1 LDQPKPE
8 NLVLKATRLDLLLK
22 TSSKILTEE
31 SKEESSPSRLLA
43 AVHQVYTQ
51 QKWLVKTH
59 IRSLGPDRANW
70 SSQETATIEDM
81 AFGQVPD
88 GETFPAKGIL
98 GLVLTALQEAP
109 PAEWHVGEPI
119 TDGFKNHVILITRCL
134 IQGQWPDNTPPA
146 IRDLSTGR
154 TVNPTIWR
162 EVRSPEEKQAFQ
174 IALRERKEAK
184 KAKARS
190 RPQDE
195 PSLEVGDAGRSPAS
209 ARQRTEGE
217 EERGR
222 ETSGGTELDQDVSTM
237 ETS

>member
-1 LDQPKPE
+1 
-8 NLVLKATRLDLLLK
+8 
-22 TSSKILTEE
+22 
-31 SKEESSPSRLLA
+31 
-43 AVHQVYTQ
+43 
-51 QKWLVKTH
+51 
-59 IRSLGPDRANW
+59 
-70 SSQETATIEDM
+70 
-81 AFGQVPD
+81 
-88 GETFPAKGIL
+88 
-98 GLVLTALQEAP
+98 VLTALQEAP

-195 PSLEVGDAGRSPAS
+195 PGLEVGDAGRSPAS